1 MAYWSKTFIDLVS
14 QHFVAA
20 ATLLTRMGTRT
31 DGLDRDGATVVA
43 AAAGDAAALGS
54 LVERSWDGAYRL
66 AWRLLRNREA
76 AEDVA
81 QEACAQVVRSLGDL
95 REPATFRAWFRRIV
109 VRIAMKHARTPVT
122 ESIERVDLAAFA
134 HDVDDA
140 LDVNAAIDALGETLR
155 VPVLL
160 FYAFDIPSAEIA
172 RALGIPDGTVRWRLA
187 EGRRQLRGI
196 LSGTASN
203 ESVAR

>member
-1 MAYWSKTFIDLVS
+1 
-14 QHFVAA
+14 
-20 ATLLTRMGTRT
+20 MGTDAEGVDQT
-31 DGLDRDGATVVA
+31 IAIVA
-43 AAAGDAAALGS
+43 AAAGGDAAALAA
-54 LVERSWDGAYRL
+54 LVERSWDWAYRL

-81 QEACAQVVRSLGDL
+81 QESCAAAMRALPGL
-95 REPATFRAWFRRIV
+95 REPATYRVWFHRIV
-109 VRIAMKHARTPVT
+109 AHNAVRHARAPMT
-122 ESIERVDLAAFA
+122 ESIERIDLAAVA

-140 LDVNAAIDALGETLR
+140 LDLNAAIDALSETLR

-160 FYAFDIPSAEIA
+160 FYAFDMPTAEIA

-187 EGRRQLRGI
+187 DGRRRLRII
-196 LSGTASN
+196 LSGIASN

>member
-1 MAYWSKTFIDLVS
+1 MGTQAEGVDPDVTTVT
-14 QHFVAA
+14 AA
-20 ATLLTRMGTRT
+20 AR
-31 DGLDRDGATVVA
+31 
-43 AAAGDAAALGS
+43 GDAAALAA
-54 LVERSWDGAYRL
+54 LIERSWDWAYRL

-81 QEACAQVVRSLGDL
+81 QDACVAATRSLRDL
-95 REPATFRAWFRRIV
+95 REPATYRAWFHRIV
-109 VRIAMKHARTPVT
+109 AREAVRHARVPIT
-122 ESIERVDLAAFA
+122 ESIQRIDLAAFA
-134 HDVDDA
+134 HNVDDA

-160 FYAFDIPSAEIA
+160 FYAFDMPSSEIA
-172 RALGIPDGTVRWRLA
+172 RALNIPDGTVRWRLA
-187 EGRRQLRGI
+187 EGRRQLRSI

>member
-1 MAYWSKTFIDLVS
+1 
-14 QHFVAA
+14 
-20 ATLLTRMGTRT
+20 MGTRT
-31 DGLDRDGATVVA
+31 DSRDDGVGAIVAA
-43 AAAGDAAALGS
+43 AAAGDGAAVNELAG
-54 LVERSWDGAYRL
+54 RSWDWAYRL

-81 QEACAQVVRSLGDL
+81 QEACAQALRSVRDL
-95 REPATFRAWFRRIV
+95 REPGTYRAWLH
-109 VRIAMKHARTPVT
+109 RIASRIAVRYARVPVT
-122 ESIERVDLAAFA
+122 ESIERVDVAAFA

-160 FYAFDIPSAEIA
+160 FYAFDMPSAEIA
-172 RALGIPDGTVRWRLA
+172 LALGIPDGTVRWRLA
-187 EGRRQLRGI
+187 EGRRRLRTI
-196 LSGTASN
+196 LSGTTAN

>member
-1 MAYWSKTFIDLVS
+1 
-14 QHFVAA
+14 
-20 ATLLTRMGTRT
+20 MGTQREVA
-31 DGLDRDGATVVA
+31 DREVAIVVA
-43 AAAGDAAALGS
+43 AAKGDGVAIAA
-54 LVERSWDGAYRL
+54 LVERSWDRAYRL

-81 QEACAQVVRSLGDL
+81 QEACVSALGSLHDL
-95 REPATFRAWFRRIV
+95 REPATYPAWFS
-109 VRIAMKHARTPVT
+109 RIAARIAVRHARAPVT

-140 LDVNAAIDALGETLR
+140 LDVNAAIDALDETLR

-160 FYAFDIPSAEIA
+160 FYAFDMPSAEIA
-172 RALGIPDGTVRWRLA
+172 RALRIPDGTVRWRLA
-187 EGRRQLRGI
+187 EGRRRLRDI